1 MYAPTHKRTVSL
13 FYLSCCDKCHWSL
26 QVSQLNLIPSD
37 FTPTTMN
44 SLELVEFINSQRA
57 DGEAELRHDS
67 FMAKVPKVLG
77 EAAPKFIGTAF
88 YTNGTGARVSRAI
101 YTFPKREACLMAMSY
116 SYDLQAKV
124 FDRMTALEA
133 KAAAPALPDFSNP
146 ATAARAWADAVE
158 LAQAKAIEVAQ
169 QRARLSIV
177 GPKADA
183 LDLISTCSVGA
194 MCITNAAKS
203 LQMQPKQLFAWLQ
216 SKKWIYR
223 RVGGSGWVGYQ
234 GRIQSGLVEH
244 KITPVEHSDGSTR
257 YSEQVLITAKGLAKM
272 AIDVKSQAV

>member
-1 MYAPTHKRTVSL
+1 MY
-13 FYLSCCDKCHWSL
+13 
-26 QVSQLNLIPSD
+26 QLDLTPPSAA
-37 FTPTTMN
+37 PTTMT
-44 SLELVEFINSQRA
+44 SLELVEFINSEREAAAKA
-57 DGEAELRHDS
+57 DGVVFPSKGYAKLDHAD
-67 FMAKVPKVLG
+67 FLKKVPEVLG
-77 EAAPKFIGTAF
+77 GGSGNFSDTYVHPQ
-88 YTNGTGARVSRAI
+88 NGQTYPCYR
-101 YTFPKREACLMAMSY
+101 FPKREACLMAMSY
-116 SYDLQAKV
+116 SYELQAKV

-272 AIDVKSQAV
+272 AIDVKSQAL